1 MKSPLGLAA
10 CIALFIPLGT
20 VAAQSFAPAASLT
33 APIPDSIPVGPTLPM
48 IAPSVS
54 PLIEVADTGHHRQR
68 PRPIDYSDMYFT
80 RLKIHM
86 IASYATIPLFV
97 AEYFVG
103 QSLYNNPDSAS
114 RSLRGWH
121 NHLAVVIGALFTV
134 NTVTGVWNLWD
145 SRHDPNGRARRYI
158 HGISM
163 LAADAGFV
171 ATAIMGPSREF
182 RRSGG
187 TLDQGSASR
196 HKGIAIASMS
206 VSLASYLMMLVW
218 KN

>member
-1 MKSPLGLAA
+1 MRSSLCLVAG
-10 CIALFIPLGT
+10 FIMITPLGT
-20 VAAQSFAPAASLT
+20 VSAQTLATPTFLT
-33 APIPDSIPVGPTLPM
+33 PPVPDSLPVGPVLP
-48 IAPSVS
+48 AYVPSV
-54 PLIEVADTGHHRQR
+54 PLIGAAADTGHHRQR
-68 PRPIDYSDMYFT
+68 PRPIEYSDSYYT

-86 IASYATIPLFV
+86 IASYATVPLFV

-103 QSLYNNPDSAS
+103 RSLYNNPDSAS

-121 NHLAVVIGALFTV
+121 NNLAAAIGGLFAV

-145 SRHDPNGRARRYI
+145 SRHDPAGRARRYI

-171 ATAIMGPSREF
+171 AAAMMAPSREF

-187 TLDQGSASR
+187 TVDQSSASLHR
-196 HKGIAIASMS
+196 GIAITSMGL
-206 VSLASYLMMLVW
+206 SLGSYLMMLIW